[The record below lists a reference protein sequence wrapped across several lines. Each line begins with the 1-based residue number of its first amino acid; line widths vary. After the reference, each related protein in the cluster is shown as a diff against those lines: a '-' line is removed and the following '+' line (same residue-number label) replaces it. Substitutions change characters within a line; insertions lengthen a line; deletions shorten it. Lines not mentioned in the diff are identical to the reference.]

1 MRCGT
6 DFVRRIRFHLYDVG
20 MYIKEGEVML
30 KKIWGLISYF
40 LTPLSN
46 EEAWEAG
53 VITPQ
58 LRKEPTTEPRL
69 KALVPDNDSLKFRE
83 AEIDEAR
90 SRADEA
96 GVVPPR

>member
-1 MRCGT
+1 M
-6 DFVRRIRFHLYDVG
+6 F
-20 MYIKEGEVML
+20 
-30 KKIWGLISYF
+30 KKIWDFISLF
-40 LTPLSN
+40 FTPLSN
-46 EEAWEAG
+46 DEAWEAG

-69 KALVPDNDSLKFRE
+69 KALIPENDFVKFRE

-90 SRADEA
+90 NRADEA

>member
-1 MRCGT
+1 MFKRVWS
-6 DFVRRIRFHLYDVG
+6 FV
-20 MYIKEGEVML
+20 
-30 KKIWGLISYF
+30 SYF
-40 LTPLSN
+40 LKPLTN

-69 KALVPDNDSLKFRE
+69 KAMVPENDSLKFRE
-83 AEIDEAR
+83 EEIEEAR
-90 SRADEA
+90 RRADEA

>member
-1 MRCGT
+1 M
-6 DFVRRIRFHLYDVG
+6 F
-20 MYIKEGEVML
+20 
-30 KKIWGLISYF
+30 KKIWDFISYF
-40 LTPLSN
+40 LKPLSN

-69 KALVPDNDSLKFRE
+69 KALIPENDLLKFRE

-90 SRADEA
+90 RRADES